1 MVVMLFI
8 LIAFSMSITFL
19 IGIRGF
25 VSVWVSKEN
34 YLLSYIT
41 IVLFTSTLF
50 LNILYYPLVAL
61 INADGLFKD
70 NKKKDIYALIVYS
83 VVLMLPTVVINSDSD
98 GDGVPDKL
106 DQCPAT
112 PFNVIVDDRG
122 CPFTM
127 PGVGLKM
134 EYRAF
139 FDKDSSELLPKYQAE
154 LDKVGMRLQEYK
166 TATIL
171 IEGHNSRTEVDSASI
186 NEANALAQDRANK
199 VKNYLNTYGYAQY
212 YPAYPLVMASDGGVN
227 NVTLFKVS

>member
-1 MVVMLFI
+1 MNVKLWT
-8 LIAFSMSITFL
+8 ITPMM
-19 IGIRGF
+19 IGALALTGCQTADL
-25 VSVWVSKEN
+25 SKQT
-34 YLLSYIT
+34 SQT
-41 IVLFTSTLF
+41 I
-50 LNILYYPLVAL
+50 
-61 INADGLFKD
+61 K
-70 NKKKDIYALIVYS
+70 
-83 VVLMLPTVVINSDSD
+83 MPTVVINSDSD

-154 LDKVGMRLQEYK
+154 LDKVGMKLQEYK

-186 NEANALAQDRANK
+186 DEANALAQDRANK
-199 VKNYLNTYGYAQY
+199 VKNYLISKYNIASERITATEYGARRPIAPSDTEEGNMLNRRVYALATEPQE
-212 YPAYPLVMASDGGVN
+212 
-227 NVTLFKVS
+227 